1 VQSTEIIAAI
11 ATPAGRGGIGIV
23 RISGGN
29 LVEFSQAIGGA
40 FPAPRVATYTDFT
53 AADGTAIDSGLAL
66 YFPAPA
72 SYTGED
78 VLELQGHGGP
88 VVMQM
93 LLRRCLELGA
103 RIANPGEFTLR
114 AYLNDKL
121 DLAQAEGVAD
131 IIDAA
136 SETAARC
143 ALRSL
148 KGEFSAAINAIDRD
162 LLALRTYVEATLD
175 FPEEDIDAADQRE
188 ILLRLSRLDGRLADA
203 LIKSSQGSILRSG
216 LSVVLAGKPNVGKS
230 SLMNRLARE
239 EVAIVT
245 PVPGTTRD
253 AIRQTIQVRGIPIN
267 VIDTAGL
274 RESSDEV
281 EAVGMQRTWDS
292 ISRADV
298 VLHVVDA
305 VSGVT
310 EADLKILAK
319 FPASLKRVSVYNK
332 IDLAPDVPMA
342 ALAGELSVCVSAKTG
357 AGIDELERLLQTIA
371 GWHSTG
377 EDVFLGRERHI
388 VAIRSAK
395 DSIAN
400 AIGQRG
406 QPELLAEELRI
417 AHRHLGSIAG
427 HVSADDLLGEIFSSF
442 CIGK

>member
-23 RISGGN
+23 RVSGKNIAG
-29 LVEFSQAIGGA
+29 FSQVIGGG
-40 FPAPRVATYTDFT
+40 FPAPRVATHTDFI
-53 AADGTAIDSGLAL
+53 AADGAVIDSGLAL

-88 VVMQM
+88 VIMQM

-103 RIANPGEFTLR
+103 RVANPGEFTLR

-148 KGEFSAAINAIDRD
+148 KGEFSAAINAIERD
-162 LLALRTYVEATLD
+162 LLVLRTYVEATLD
-175 FPEEDIDAADQRE
+175 FPEEEIEDADQRE
-188 ILLRLSRLDGRLADA
+188 ILSRLSQLDERLAHV
-203 LIKSSQGSILRSG
+203 LIRSSQGSILRNG
-216 LSVVLAGKPNVGKS
+216 LSVVIAGRPNVGKS

-245 PVPGTTRD
+245 SAPGTTRD
-253 AIRQTIQVRGIPIN
+253 AIRQSVQVRGIPIN

-281 EAVGMQRTWDS
+281 EAIGMQRTWDS
-292 ISRADV
+292 IGRADV

-305 VSGVT
+305 TMGVT
-310 EADLKILAK
+310 EADQEILARL
-319 FPASLKRVSVYNK
+319 PVSLKRVTVFNK
-332 IDLAPDVPMA
+332 MDLVPVMPLGA
-342 ALAGELSVCVSAKTG
+342 EAGKLSVWVSAKTG
-357 AGIDELERLLQTIA
+357 AGIDELEELLVTIS

-377 EDVFLGRERHI
+377 EDVFLGRERHL
-388 VAIRSAK
+388 VALRFAK
-395 DSIAN
+395 ESISRA
-400 AIGQRG
+400 AGQSS
-406 QPELLAEELRI
+406 QPELLAEELRM
-417 AHRHLGSIAG
+417 AHWHLGSIAG

>member
-1 VQSTEIIAAI
+1 MA
-11 ATPAGRGGIGIV
+11 
-23 RISGGN
+23 
-29 LVEFSQAIGGA
+29 GA
-40 FPAPRVATYTDFT
+40 FPAPRVATYTDFI
-53 AADGTAIDSGLAL
+53 AGDGTAIDTGLAL

-136 SETAARC
+136 SDAAARC

-148 KGEFSAAINAIDRD
+148 KGEFSAAIDAIDRE
-162 LLALRTYVEATLD
+162 LLALRTYAEAILD
-175 FPEEDIDAADQRE
+175 FPEEDIDAADDHK
-188 ILLRLSRLDGRLADA
+188 IMLRLSRIDQRLADV

-216 LSVVLAGKPNVGKS
+216 LSVVLAGRPNVGKS

-239 EVAIVT
+239 DVAIVT

-253 AIRQTIQVRGIPIN
+253 AIRQTIQVGGMPIN

-274 RESSDEV
+274 RESSDEI
-281 EAVGMQRTWDS
+281 ETIGMRRTWDS
-292 ISRADV
+292 IGRADV

-305 VSGVT
+305 LAGT
-310 EADLKILAK
+310 TAGDLEILARL
-319 FPASLKRVSVYNK
+319 PATLKRVTVCNK
-332 IDLAPDVPMA
+332 IDLAPESPKTAVAD
-342 ALAGELSVCVSAKTG
+342 ELTVRVSAKTG
-357 AGIDELERLLQTIA
+357 AGIDDLERLLQAIA

-388 VAIRSAK
+388 LALRSAK
-395 DSIAN
+395 DSIAK
-400 AIGQRG
+400 AISQRG
-406 QPELLAEELRI
+406 QPELMAEELRI
-417 AHRHLGSIAG
+417 AHARLGSIAG